1 MKQRP
6 VIVSAILLIIFMLA
20 PSDQAAP
27 PAGAG
32 GTGIA
37 APPALAG
44 GAAKAVPTALLGGT
58 IEATGGAVG
67 TAKPVPRAKY
77 LDFARASANWA
88 FDHSADLVAQWKKSF
103 DPLNVFGYRP
113 PGGFLEMAVIYSY
126 LYEKE
131 RKPVYAERAK
141 AALLTYGDYRSSYPE
156 SSVKLRP
163 DYAGGVPALP
173 DFFTVMRYIRAYDT
187 LDRLGRFTPEEKMK
201 AEGLIA
207 ESMRYL
213 LRTQEW
219 GPMNRSAL
227 RAESLAW
234 AVRALPGHADAPRW
248 EMQRRAL
255 GGDNWGH
262 WQIEDATIYNGIWLY
277 SMLGYAD
284 ALGKMDE
291 LFQTPEMTYYA
302 AYYANLICP
311 AAVVPDFGDAHWTTN
326 WTHFLVFFEAAAA
339 RLKDPALKWAAATI
353 AGRYVDFSNPANVG
367 LGAMLLDCYRFGTDE
382 VRPAPP
388 SALSGEV
395 LEDIVGKKIVFR
407 DGWTP
412 KSTYL
417 LLNYRDEGDGGL
429 NYRDYLRD
437 SIPVEE
443 EKMTHGHADENSLV
457 LLMSGGS
464 VLLHDG
470 GYRDYMP
477 SGPFGAYRQDYFHN
491 RLCVRPEK
499 IWMGQKS
506 GEFRYSTRDAVPGQ
520 GLLEFLRDAGSYRR
534 ARTQKIDFLTFP
546 DFDYSRTRMTDD
558 GWGYQSDRVVV
569 YVKKPECFV
578 VFDIFKSLRE
588 EFFTLAAAW
597 HTQTIYARGDHWCD
611 TGYEKIQNA
620 ALPGDKRLL
629 VVFPSPH
636 GRTEGIEP
644 EKRHY
649 QDEWLVHQTLAQHF
663 EMGGTA
669 VLVTVLVPHPAADD
683 PRAWLERISPAL
695 SAPDGKAAGVR
706 IRGDNGDIWVGVKT
720 DLRIDI
726 SRDWRRPRY
735 TYDAGRIQVGD
746 IETNGDFVFAADGG
760 SRLRYTIVN
769 LTKATF
775 KGSPLIEAEE
785 SLYGLAF
792 DGSPDKGGAGKL
804 RYWRDEA
811 VVRK

>member
-1 MKQRP
+1 L
-6 VIVSAILLIIFMLA
+6 SALVLA
-20 PSDQAAP
+20 AVAPTAGAAP
-27 PAGAG
+27 PG

-37 APPALAG
+37 APPALDG
-44 GAAKAVPTALLGGT
+44 GAAKPA
-58 IEATGGAVG
+58 
-67 TAKPVPRAKY
+67 PRARY
-77 LDFARASANWA
+77 LDFARASADWA
-88 FDHSADLVAQWKKSF
+88 FAHSADLIAQWKKSF

-113 PGGFLEMAVIYSY
+113 PGGLLEMAVIYSY
-126 LYEKE
+126 LYETEK
-131 RKPVYAERAK
+131 KPALADRAK
-141 AALLTYGDYRSSYPE
+141 AVLMTYGDYRSAYPE
-156 SSVKLRP
+156 SSIKLRA
-163 DYAGGVPALP
+163 DYADGVPALP

-187 LDRLGRFTPEEKMK
+187 LRRLGRFAADEKK
-201 AEGLIA
+201 AAEGLIA

-234 AVRALPGHADAPRW
+234 AVRALPGHPDAPLW

-255 GGDNWGH
+255 GDDNWGH
-262 WQIEDATIYNGIWLY
+262 WQIEDATIYNGVWLY
-277 SMLGYAD
+277 SLLGYAD

-291 LFQTPEMTYYA
+291 LFKTPEMLYYA
-302 AYYANLICP
+302 RYYTNLMCP
-311 AAVVPDFGDAHWTTN
+311 AGVVPDFGDAHWTSN

-339 RLKDPALKWAAATI
+339 RLKDPALKWAAGTI
-353 AGRYVDFSNPANVG
+353 AGRFVDFKNPANIG
-367 LGAMLLDCYRFGTDE
+367 LGAMLLDCYRFGTDD

-388 SALSGEV
+388 SPLSGEV

-412 KSTYL
+412 LSTYL

-443 EKMTHGHADENSLV
+443 EKMTHGHADENSVV

-464 VLLHDG
+464 VLLRDA

-499 IWMGQKS
+499 MFMGQKQ
-506 GEFRYSTRDAVPGQ
+506 GEFRYSIRDAVPGQ

-534 ARTQKIDFLTFP
+534 TRTQKIDFLTFP
-546 DFDYSRTRMTDD
+546 DFDYSRTRVTDD
-558 GWGYQSDRVVV
+558 GWGYQADRVIV
-569 YVKKPECFV
+569 YVKNPECFV

-597 HTQTIYARGDHWCD
+597 HTQKIFTRGDHWYD

-620 ALPGDKRLL
+620 VLPADKRLL
-629 VVFPSPH
+629 IVFPSPQ
-636 GRTEGIEP
+636 GRIEGTEP

-649 QDEWLVHQTLAQHF
+649 QDEWLVHQALAQHF
-663 EMGGTA
+663 EVGGTA
-669 VLVTVLVPHPAADD
+669 VLVTVLVPHAAAEA
-683 PRAWLERISPAL
+683 PQSWLDRITVAPCG
-695 SAPDGKAAGVR
+695 PDGKATGVR
-706 IRGDNGDIWVGVKT
+706 IRGGEGDIWVGVKN
-720 DLRIDI
+720 DLRMDI

-735 TYDAGRIQVGD
+735 TYEAGRILIGD
-746 IETNGDFVFAADGG
+746 IETNGDFVFAAEAGN
-760 SRLRYTIVN
+760 RLSYTIVN
-769 LTKATF
+769 LTKALFRGT
-775 KGSPLIEAEE
+775 PLVEAKE

-792 DGSPDKGGAGKL
+792 DGSQDKGGTGKL
-804 RYWRDEA
+804 RYWRDTA
-811 VVRK
+811 SVR

>member
-1 MKQRP
+1 MHQPRSLIS
-6 VIVSAILLIIFMLA
+6 VFLSSILILA
-20 PSDQAAP
+20 VFSP
-27 PAGAG
+27 PAR
-32 GTGIA
+32 A
-37 APPALAG
+37 A
-44 GAAKAVPTALLGGT
+44 
-58 IEATGGAVG
+58 EAI
-67 TAKPVPRAKY
+67 PRARY
-77 LDFARASANWA
+77 LDFARASADWA
-88 FDHSADLVAQWKKSF
+88 YRHSADLIAQWKKFF

-131 RKPVYAERAK
+131 KKSEYAERAK
-141 AALLTYGDYRSSYPE
+141 AVLLTYGDYRSAYPE
-156 SSVKLRP
+156 SSIRLRP
-163 DYAGGVPALP
+163 DYTDGVPALP
-173 DFFTVMRYIRAYDT
+173 DFFTVMRYIRAYDA
-187 LDRLGRFTPEEKMK
+187 LRRLGRFTTGEKTR
-201 AEGLIA
+201 AETLIA

-234 AVRALPGHADAPRW
+234 AVRALPGHPEAPKW

-255 GGDNWGH
+255 GDDNWGH
-262 WQIEDATIYNGIWLY
+262 WQIEDATIYNGVWLY

-284 ALGKMDE
+284 ALGKLGD
-291 LFQTPEMTYYA
+291 LFKTPEI
-302 AYYANLICP
+302 AYYAQYYTNLMSP
-311 AAVVPDFGDAHWTTN
+311 AGMVPDFGDAHWTSN
-326 WTHFLVFFEAAAA
+326 WPQFLVFFEAAAA
-339 RLKDPALKWAAATI
+339 GLKDPALKWAAGTI
-353 AGRYVDFSNPANVG
+353 AGRFVDFTNPANVG

-388 SALSGEV
+388 PALSGEV
-395 LEDIVGKKIVFR
+395 MEDTVGKKIVFR

-412 KSTYL
+412 QSTYL

-464 VLLHDG
+464 VLLHDA

-499 IWMGQKS
+499 IWLGQKQ
-506 GEFRYSTRDAVPGQ
+506 GEYRYSIRDAVPGQ

-534 ARTQKIDFLTFP
+534 TRTQKIDFLTFP
-546 DFDYSRTRMTDD
+546 DFDYSRTRTTDD
-558 GWGYQSDRVVV
+558 SWGYQSDRVIV
-569 YVKKPECFV
+569 YVKKSGCFV

-588 EFFTLAAAW
+588 EYFTLAGAW
-597 HTQTIYARGDHWCD
+597 HTQKIFARGDHWYD

-620 ALPGDKRLL
+620 SLPADKRLL
-629 VVFPSPH
+629 IVFPSTQ
-636 GRTEGIEP
+636 GRIEGTEP

-649 QDEWLVHQTLAQHF
+649 QDEWLVHQTAAQHF

-669 VLVTVLVPHPAADD
+669 VLVTVLVPHGSAED
-683 PRAWLERISPAL
+683 PKTWLERISPAP
-695 SAPDGKAAGVR
+695 AGPDGKAAGVR
-706 IRGDNGDIWVGVKT
+706 IHDGESDVWIGVKA
-720 DLRIDI
+720 DLRMDI

-735 TYDAGRIQVGD
+735 TYEAGRIHVGD
-746 IETNGDFVFAADGG
+746 IETNGDFLFATEEGT
-760 SRLRYTIVN
+760 SLRYTIVN
-769 LTKATF
+769 LTGAFF
-775 KGSPLIEAEE
+775 KGAPLIEAKE
-785 SLYGLAF
+785 SLFGLAF
-792 DGSPDKGGAGKL
+792 DGSPDQAGTGKL

-811 VVRK
+811 VPRK